1 MPTQKDIE
9 KVRFVGKHSKD
20 TSLSIYLQKRN
31 IYELETGDGTAIC
44 EPLGCIVRV
53 KGERL
58 GSDKVV
64 VVGVLARLICDF
76 GLQYTE
82 HVLYQLEAQM
92 YPRPE
97 DGSQLHPTNVGGVF
111 DFDTRFVTALPDS
124 WHIPFLV
131 RLPRGLPPSIY
142 LRNAGIGGSHWG
154 LSYYVFAYI
163 TNARAVSSTIER
175 HGIEGA
181 WPRMRLGRR
190 HSKVFLSFSKTNVAL
205 VERICRSLPP
215 STGMNKRKTL
225 LSSGSPLLLEA
236 SLDKTAY
243 YAGEPIQVT
252 LRIRNAGKQRVTGVR
267 ITLKQLLTVKYTN
280 EPRQVIKSTIGEY
293 EGHDMQLRDASSY
306 ETTIAIDTKFN
317 NQRSAYQ
324 IALESILPALPE
336 NPKVLSASC
345 TFNGPAFN
353 GIPWGI
359 DKLRVFNLEYY
370 VNVHAVIPWS
380 SNLIVKLPLIL
391 VSTGGETKSFNV
403 LPIGTAM
410 PPLYPLMSS
419 AAGASS
425 IVEKPG
431 ALRTSVS
438 HQPAPPH
445 SVPLCGNLISFD
457 LEYDDGDGDHG
468 MDDELDDAGT
478 HDDCGAAR
486 PSFDHPV
493 DQLFPTSGEG
503 PTRGGVR
510 WREDITAAK
519 SILESAQ
526 TAIQGQHRRILEDK
540 LDRRSLALAHATRRH
555 AMNRALLEQL
565 NGLLTQDLPSLKSS
579 LSIATKQGGEQAKFS
594 AAQATAFRLAS
605 LGSAHADL
613 VPLSVARNQVEEH
626 LEAYARVL
634 DDFELFLVRAGS
646 GDEAGVPLD
655 RIGLRCRRL
664 IADLPGYPQIERLLK
679 RLARTIARHSWA
691 TIKSHAQHMND
702 DDSDDDDHVDSDHI
716 NPPTYII
723 LSHQTPEERLTTMAL
738 QFQALYDGQV
748 DGDRASDGSHE
759 YDAFPKQLVEY
770 GRNLTM
776 LLESGSSEMKD
787 QHAVPG
793 FLAVAAYFHWR
804 FFLAI
809 CEHFYLGGHETF
821 GGTPNATFQGRLLL
835 FSDLCDC
842 LRWSPKVEAL
852 VPARFL
858 LPHPQHQPHAGFSEL
873 EDVANQIVAAMQN
886 LL

>member
-1 MPTQKDIE
+1 MPTQKDGE

-20 TSLSIYLQKRN
+20 TNLSIYLQKRN
-31 IYELETGDGTAIC
+31 VYELETGDGTAIC

-58 GSDKVV
+58 GSDRVV

-82 HVLYQLEAQM
+82 HVLYQLEAQL

-97 DGSQLHPTNVGGVF
+97 DGSQPHPTSVGGVF
-111 DFDTRFVTALPDS
+111 DFETRFVTALPDS

-131 RLPRGLPPSIY
+131 RLPRGLPSSIY

-163 TNARAVSSTIER
+163 TNARAASSTVER

-190 HSKVFLSFSKTNVAL
+190 HSKVFLSFSKTSVAL
-205 VERICRSLPP
+205 VERICRSLSPP
-215 STGMNKRKTL
+215 TGMNKRKTL

-236 SLDKTAY
+236 SLDKSAY

-293 EGHDMQLRDASSY
+293 EGHDMQLRDAGSY

-324 IALESILPALPE
+324 IALESILPALSE

-380 SNLIVKLPLIL
+380 SNLIVKLPFML
-391 VSTGGETKSFNV
+391 VSTGGEAKSFEA

-410 PPLYPLMSS
+410 PPLYPLVSS

-425 IVEKPG
+425 ISEKSSAP
-431 ALRTSVS
+431 RTSLS
-438 HQPAPPH
+438 QHTAP
-445 SVPLCGNLISFD
+445 SAPLCGNLISFD
-457 LEYDDGDGDHG
+457 VEYDDGDGDQG
-468 MDDELDDAGT
+468 MDDELDDAGNQE
-478 HDDCGAAR
+478 DGGAVR

-493 DQLFPTSGEG
+493 DRLFPLSSEG
-503 PTRGGVR
+503 NTREGVR
-510 WREDITAAK
+510 WREDIAAAR
-519 SILESAQ
+519 SILESSQ
-526 TAIQGQHRRILEDK
+526 TSIQGQHRRILEDK
-540 LDRRSLALAHATRRH
+540 LDRRSLALAHANRRH
-555 AMNRALLEQL
+555 AMNRTLLEQL
-565 NGLLTQDLPSLKSS
+565 NGLMTQDLPSLKSS
-579 LSIATKQGGEQAKFS
+579 LAIATKQGGEQAKFS

-613 VPLSVARNQVEEH
+613 VPLSVARSQVEEH

-634 DDFELFLVRAGS
+634 DDFELFLVRASS
-646 GDEAGVPLD
+646 GDEAGALLD
-655 RIGLRCRRL
+655 RISLRCRRL

-679 RLARTIARHSWA
+679 RLARTISRHSWA
-691 TIKSHAQHMND
+691 AIRPHAQHMSD
-702 DDSDDDDHVDSDHI
+702 DDSEDDDHLDDDDT
-716 NPPTYII
+716 PAYTI
-723 LSHQTPEERLTTMAL
+723 LGNQTPEERLTTMAL
-738 QFQALYDGQV
+738 QFQALYDSQI
-748 DGDRASDGSHE
+748 DSDQASDGSQD
-759 YDAFPKQLVEY
+759 YDAFPRQLVEY
-770 GRNLTM
+770 GRNLVM
-776 LLESGSSEMKD
+776 LLKSGSSEMD
-787 QHAVPG
+787 QHAVSG
-793 FLAVAAYFHWR
+793 SLAVAAYFHWR

-809 CEHFYLGGHETF
+809 CEQFYLGGCESF
-821 GGTPNATFQGRLLL
+821 GTSNAAPSQGRLLL
-835 FSDLCDC
+835 FSDLRDC
-842 LRWSPKVEAL
+842 LRWSPKVESL

-858 LPHPQHQPHAGFSEL
+858 LPHPQHQPHADTSEL
-873 EDVANQIVAAMQN
+873 EDVASQIVAAMQN